1 MSKFSSM
8 LTWRSVYFAKNTK
21 IMRKK
26 SRFPSPS
33 FVICQSKQP
42 KVVFPPSPDC
52 PQCPHDC
59 SHFAD
64 YLFDMFAILKSP
76 SYLSMVEL
84 DVEDSGQLG
93 AAALD
98 SDKQKPISIM
108 NYKCPISWHPTLG
121 TWPRWRLVP
130 EHNWEHFSNSFLFTS
145 FYSVTKHKKLL
156 PVKSFAF
163 QIIEL
168 NQAGLGW
175 AGLGWLGMTALE
187 RTVCGAH

>member
-1 MSKFSSM
+1 MIAVILQTIYLICSLF
-8 LTWRSVYFAKNTK
+8 W
-21 IMRKK
+21 
-26 SRFPSPS
+26 SRPRISR
-33 FVICQSKQP
+33 
-42 KVVFPPSPDC
+42 
-52 PQCPHDC
+52 
-59 SHFAD
+59 
-64 YLFDMFAILKSP
+64 
-76 SYLSMVEL
+76 
-84 DVEDSGQLG
+84 VEDSGQLG

-121 TWPRWRLVP
+121 TWPRLPGP

-168 NQAGLGW
+168 YQAGLGW
-175 AGLGWLGMTALE
+175 AGLAGLAGLGMTALE
-187 RTVCGAH
+187 RIVWGLIKPIITCWLVRYTGHRVSRHGASGHSSH

>member
-42 KVVFPPSPDC
+42 KVVFPPRPDC

-175 AGLGWLGMTALE
+175 AGLGWGWL
-187 RTVCGAH
+187 H

>member
-1 MSKFSSM
+1 MSKFSSV

-42 KVVFPPSPDC
+42 KVVFPPSPHHSVHIVHMIAVIL
-52 PQCPHDC
+52 QTIYLIC
-59 SHFAD
+59 S
-64 YLFDMFAILKSP
+64 LFWSRPRISR
-76 SYLSMVEL
+76 VEA
-84 DVEDSGQLG
+84 SGQLG

-121 TWPRWRLVP
+121 TWPRLPGP

-175 AGLGWLGMTALE
+175 AGLGWAGDDCI
-187 RTVCGAH
+187 RKDCVWAH